1 MINQSYTS
9 SKNNMYPKIIQALL
23 LSLIVIVAISCK
35 DEGIP
40 EDLVD
45 KKKYLA
51 TKKSELRE
59 LQKEIDEVTKQI
71 TELEPPVEKA
81 PIPVKTQ
88 IIQAKEFKRYTEVEA
103 RVMAEDIVSVSSDMG
118 GRIIRLNAKEGQY
131 VNRGDLIAVT
141 DTETIETQVAEI
153 ETSLSLAK
161 TVYERQSRLWDQQI
175 GSEIQLLQAKNNVE
189 RLEKSMETLQSQ
201 IKKKNLYAPISG
213 VVDAEYLSQG
223 EIASPGMPIVSILN
237 TSKLKIVADL
247 QESLLGSVKRGDKVE
262 VYFPALDLNSTNTI
276 SLIGRSIDP
285 ANRTFKIEINTSSLK
300 GKLKPNLLTL
310 VKIND
315 YSQKNVITIPLN
327 IIKEEVSGQKYIYK
341 IINKNGKKVAKKTP
355 IEIGES
361 SIDQVIVLSGIEPND
376 EIITTGGA
384 GVSENIVVDT
394 MQETTESNE

>member
-1 MINQSYTS
+1 MINQSNTS

-45 KKKYLA
+45 KKKFLA

-141 DTETIETQVAEI
+141 DTETIETQVSEI

-247 QESLLGSVKRGDKVE
+247 QESLLGSVKRGDKVDI
-262 VYFPALDLNSTNTI
+262 YFPALDLNSTNNI

-341 IINKNGKKVAKKTP
+341 VINKNGKKVAKKIP

>member
-1 MINQSYTS
+1 
-9 SKNNMYPKIIQALL
+9 MYPKIIQALL

>member
-1 MINQSYTS
+1 MINQSNTS

-45 KKKYLA
+45 KKKFLA

-71 TELEPPVEKA
+71 TELEPPLEKA

-141 DTETIETQVAEI
+141 DTETIETQVSEI

-247 QESLLGSVKRGDKVE
+247 QESLLGSVKRGDKVDI
-262 VYFPALDLNSTNTI
+262 YFPALDLNSTNTI

-341 IINKNGKKVAKKTP
+341 VINKNGKKVAKKIP

>member
-1 MINQSYTS
+1 MINQSYNS
-9 SKNNMYPKIIQALL
+9 SKNNMYLKIVQALL
-23 LSLIVIVAISCK
+23 LSLIVIVAIGCK

-141 DTETIETQVAEI
+141 DTETIETQVSEI

-247 QESLLGSVKRGDKVE
+247 QESLLGSVKRGDKVDI
-262 VYFPALDLNSTNTI
+262 YFPALDLNSTNNI

-341 IINKNGKKVAKKTP
+341 VINKNGKKVAKKTP